1 MNLSLIYCSSNSRVA
16 SWWKPHHWVQTR
28 NNRVH
33 SVLNSCVQSRHH
45 LPSANS
51 DLLSVYILGI
61 AKRMYTQ
68 RSAHKLS
75 VPATFEFQELDPT
88 TECYRVPWHLGTWLP
103 SELAWLL
110 WCWVERYYVDWD
122 VALKQVAQAPLLVQ
136 HFRLCRAPRLL
147 SSTSACAEHLGR
159 YPMLRYLGVLSQ
171 A

>member
-110 WCWVERYYVDWD
+110 WCWVEKVLCRLRRGAEASCPSTSACA
-122 VALKQVAQAPLLVQ
+122 ALPLVSSTSAVIKHLG
-136 HFRLCRAPRLL
+136 LCRAPR
-147 SSTSACAEHLGR
+147 TVPNA
-159 YPMLRYLGVLSQ
+159 
-171 A
+171 